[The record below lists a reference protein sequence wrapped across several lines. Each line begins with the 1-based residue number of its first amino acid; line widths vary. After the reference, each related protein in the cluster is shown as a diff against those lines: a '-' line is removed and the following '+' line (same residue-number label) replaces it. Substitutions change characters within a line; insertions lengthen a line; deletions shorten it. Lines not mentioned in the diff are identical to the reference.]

1 MMCTTVCNVGFEF
14 VKQQPVL
21 QNPPLKLV
29 ICQLRFPRVIGLGES
44 DLRPVQRGLARDYPA
59 AEVGR
64 MAEFGIGPQGIS
76 PTGDVEP
83 VFHFRD
89 ETRAWTVAVSPASLS
104 LETTAYVDFTDFI
117 TRWNAI
123 ADLVTGTLGIERQD
137 RIGLRYVDELEC
149 PPDPKPEDIA
159 RVVRAE
165 LVGVVGAHPRTVR
178 LVNSMSEQRF
188 TQDRGVC
195 TLRHGLV
202 RRDGEAAYVL
212 DYDFYDD
219 DPKPLDLDAQVRLL
233 ADFNHGAYELF
244 AWSVPPE
251 QFATFQPEE
260 QVAR

>member
-1 MMCTTVCNVGFEF
+1 MMCTRVCNVGFDF

-21 QNPPLKLV
+21 ENPPLKLV

-44 DLRPVQRGLARDYPA
+44 DLRPIQRGLARDYPM
-59 AEVGR
+59 AEVAR
-64 MAEFGIGPQGIS
+64 AAEFGIGPQGIG

-89 ETRAWTVAVSPASLS
+89 ETRAWAVAVSPASLS

-123 ADLVTGTLGIERQD
+123 AELVTGSLGIERQD

-165 LVGVVGAHPRTVR
+165 LVGVVGAHPRAAR
-178 LVNSMSEQRF
+178 LVSSMSEQRF
-188 TQDRGVC
+188 AQDHGVC

-202 RRDGEAAYVL
+202 RREAEAAYVL

-219 DPKPLDLDAQVRLL
+219 DAKPLELDNQVRLL

-244 AWSVPPE
+244 AWSVTPDH
-251 QFATFQPEE
+251 FATFNPQEE
-260 QVAR
+260 GVR